1 VRNERVSG
9 QSDILRHLEPVTPP
23 TANTRVASQPRQRL
37 EEADFHTLIASAQ
50 NDITRTNRPVDLPSD
65 ISLTP
70 EQCSR
75 LERAA
80 DAALSHDSSTALVML
95 DGRPLLLDVQTRE
108 VREEVRPDAK
118 SDRIITDIDTVIV
131 SREETAADGQPTH
144 NLLLRRLSGAVA
156 SSTVS
161 GLINRGE
168 RGSSRLETHDFGA

>member
-1 VRNERVSG
+1 MSG

-23 TANTRVASQPRQRL
+23 TASTRVTSSPRRNL
-37 EEADFHTLIASAQ
+37 EEADFRTLIASAQ
-50 NDITRTNRPVDLPSD
+50 DDITRTNRPVEVPGD

-70 EQCSR
+70 EQLSR

-80 DAALSHDSSTALVML
+80 DAALAHDSKTALVML

-131 SREETAADGQPTH
+131 SREETAAEGHPTH
-144 NLLLRRLSGAVA
+144 SLMLRRLSGAVT

-168 RGSSRLETHDFGA
+168 RGSSPLETHDLGA